1 MKLVAAIGAC
11 ALVLAWPRDGRADPT
26 NQNECDAAFSRAREL
41 ADHGQLVKARSELE
55 KCEASSCDDALRH
68 RCMMRSDLLV
78 EDIPTVVLAVT
89 DEDGAPVEN
98 VRVSLDRVLIAS
110 KIDGRAIPV
119 DPGVHELTFY
129 KGDDV
134 IARKKLVILQGQ
146 HNRVITA
153 SLRPETPH
161 TVAAHTDDA
170 GPLRVTRAATPRRG
184 SYVPSYLVLGL
195 GATSIGGAALLTTWG
210 RADNKRLADC
220 TPNCP
225 QASVDHIH
233 RLYMGA
239 DISLGVGIT
248 AIAVGSWLAWRT
260 HSHHALAV
268 QPTASGFL
276 ASFSGAL

>member
-11 ALVLAWPRDGRADPT
+11 AMVLAWPREGRADPA
-26 NQNECDAAFSRAREL
+26 NQNECEAAFARAQEL

-78 EDIPTVVLAVT
+78 EDTPTVVLSVT
-89 DEDGAPVEN
+89 DDDGAPVDG
-98 VRVSLDRVLIAS
+98 VRVSLDRVLVAS
-110 KIDGRAIPV
+110 QIDGRAIPV
-119 DPGVHELTFY
+119 EPGVHEFMFY
-129 KGDDV
+129 KGDAV

-146 HNRVITA
+146 HNRVIAA
-153 SLRPETPH
+153 SLHPEVPH
-161 TVAAHTDDA
+161 AAAAHADDA
-170 GPLRVTRAATPRRG
+170 GPLRVTRTATPQRG

-195 GATSIGGAALLTTWG
+195 GVTSLGGAALLTTWG
-210 RADNKRLADC
+210 RGDNKKLADC

-233 RLYMGA
+233 RLYLGA

-276 ASFSGAL
+276 ASFTGAL